1 MVISAWERLLDTTL
15 VVIAVGAALFW
26 LVLPEPEWLCGY
38 SMLALSLVAWA
49 LWTAQRE
56 LRTRYSFETSALQ
69 LEEENGRLREA
80 SAQMSSD
87 LAMLKDTIGAVGDK
101 GDQWIGQL
109 RVLYLGQKRENDR
122 HSMLLRGHARIVLLQ
137 LIQHFDCDHSMR
149 LNTGE
154 LRAAEAFLTAGF
166 PDINVRHLEEKAAG
180 SGVTIADLEPL
191 LLQHL
196 EHTSAITQLE
206 VQQPQAQSLLLSA

>member
-1 MVISAWERLLDTTL
+1 MLPFAPRNMLQRRGVGVQVESAIGLGLSPPQASSH
-15 VVIAVGAALFW
+15 VVSVGR
-26 LVLPEPEWLCGY
+26 P
-38 SMLALSLVAWA
+38 
-49 LWTAQRE
+49 AQRE

-69 LEEENGRLREA
+69 LEEENSRLREA

-166 PDINVRHLEEKAAG
+166 PDINVRHLEEKAAS